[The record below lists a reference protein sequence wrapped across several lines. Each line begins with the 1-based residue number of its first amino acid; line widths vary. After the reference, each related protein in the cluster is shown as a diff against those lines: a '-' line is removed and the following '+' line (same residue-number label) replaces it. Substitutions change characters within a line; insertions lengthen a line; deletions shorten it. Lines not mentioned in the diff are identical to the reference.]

1 MVASLPATYT
11 LLPTT
16 YCLLPTTYYLLPTT
30 YYLLLL
36 LLLLLLRL
44 TNLPVGELLLREG
57 LTHYTPLTAHH
68 SLLTTHHL
76 LLATDC
82 VYVYRHVKLVVERSA
97 DPTISFVRGTFDRQA
112 AASPSATTGG
122 QLPDASETRRDLNS
136 LNSSLNTGGSKEGGV
151 IIKLDQVSE

>member
-1 MVASLPATYT
+1 M
-11 LLPTT
+11 
-16 YCLLPTTYYLLPTT
+16 
-30 YYLLLL
+30 
-36 LLLLLLRL
+36 
-44 TNLPVGELLLREG
+44 
-57 LTHYTPLTAHH
+57 
-68 SLLTTHHL
+68 
-76 LLATDC
+76 
-82 VYVYRHVKLVVERSA
+82 YVYRHVKLVVERSA